1 MPGGR
6 LQQPEGGLQQPEGG
20 RQGPEGGR
28 QGPDGRLPAVPLRY
42 TFSGIA
48 VLRPALFGGLAP
60 GARPLRDV
68 LFPAARR
75 GALLGEVYD
84 GLWRDVG
91 TPQRLEDVRALLA
104 ARRPRTSGAGAG

>member
-1 MPGGR
+1 MPDSRLHTPGGGLQMPGGGCR
-6 LQQPEGGLQQPEGG
+6 A
-20 RQGPEGGR
+20 
-28 QGPDGRLPAVPLRY
+28 PDGRPAAAPPRH

-60 GARPLRDV
+60 GARPLREV

-75 GALLGEVYD
+75 GALLGEVYK

-91 TPQRLEDVRALLA
+91 TPERLEDARALLA